1 MFYFVLI
8 FTFFI
13 ETEESLSWQL
23 LLIAVYENKSYVD
36 NLIFLMIS
44 FISRLLYLDAKNYS
58 F

>member
-1 MFYFVLI
+1 M

-44 FISRLLYLDAKNYS
+44 FISRLLCLDAKNYS